1 VTTLP
6 GPLLRNGQGCLGM
19 KVFPERAGIM
29 CPRYLPAQ
37 ASSALTLP
45 LGRVRIRHFG
55 STT

>member
-1 VTTLP
+1 MTTLP

-29 CPRYLPAQ
+29 CPRYLPGQ